1 MITYDINLCIGLAK
15 QEESITVKSC
25 DTGVNIRVALSV
37 CRRGKFMD
45 KHETYTIPQGCTPV
59 IKISKPDKTYYIDDG
74 EVQSNKVFF
83 AVKPEAFT
91 AAGTAQCEVSLFA
104 EDGRRI
110 TSATCDII
118 IPPECVS
125 DCEAESESYIDVMS
139 EQIRAAIEA
148 ADRAEAAADRAEET
162 GGTVDTDEIERI
174 VDEYLTENP
183 PAAGPQGEK
192 GEPGEQGPQGE
203 KGDPGAD
210 GTPGADGKDGADGYT
225 PQKGVDYWTEADKAE
240 MISEAVDVLEQQDDG
255 KLPSV
260 FTDERKRV
268 ISEVQNSPA
277 DFRIVAFADPHSADP
292 NKYKKYNDLLSSG
305 CIDGIVGL
313 GDYQNS
319 SSKTKEEAIKMYTEM
334 LSYAGRTPNCFYAI
348 GNHDIAYKDANGNIP
363 NQEGILTKKEMF
375 DCLYRHNTTA
385 CFNDADPY
393 GGYFYVDFNAAKVRM
408 IVLNTSDIYEPDGSL
423 KYRYSMSVMTQQPQ
437 ITWLVNTALDF
448 SDKATPADWSVLVCQ
463 HACFDQ
469 STKMLA
475 DILSAVKKGTAL
487 NKSWSFKKTLDNP
500 ETSGAAN
507 LLPDATSNSYS
518 ANGVTIT
525 HNNGRF
531 TLNGTTTT
539 SKSFEIVTK
548 GENYGEL
555 EAGVV
560 YTLSLN
566 NVSGTATSN
575 PPSII
580 IRTKNASGKETAYQ
594 TQATSPTITFT
605 PSENCTLDR
614 FAIGVTTGYG
624 FTDYVIEPTLTAAGD
639 TGGADESK
647 IVTTI
652 SASKDFSVQGAVD
665 VIGVLYGHDHL
676 NAESVTSGI
685 QFIEFICDNNDK
697 DDFYVKSISGLAA
710 GSYFL
715 TTSKGA
721 KMGFTL
727 VISESVIFN
736 TDNNTF
742 RPNDLRQGRAK
753 IKGICINFGNGRRN
767 VDTRQ
772 TATALKSAPLDCF
785 NSLTQRYSG

>member
-1 MITYDINLCIGLAK
+1 MSNFSF
-15 QEESITVKSC
+15 EVESGKTVKLATAGKYC
-25 DTGVNIRVALSV
+25 DRDIVITATG
-37 CRRGKFMD
+37 
-45 KHETYTIPQGCTPV
+45 
-59 IKISKPDKTYYIDDG
+59 
-74 EVQSNKVFF
+74 
-83 AVKPEAFT
+83 
-91 AAGTAQCEVSLFA
+91 
-104 EDGRRI
+104 
-110 TSATCDII
+110 
-118 IPPECVS
+118 S
-125 DCEAESESYIDVMS
+125 DS
-139 EQIRAAIEA
+139 
-148 ADRAEAAADRAEET
+148 
-162 GGTVDTDEIERI
+162 G
-174 VDEYLTENP
+174 
-183 PAAGPQGEK
+183 
-192 GEPGEQGPQGE
+192 
-203 KGDPGAD
+203 
-210 GTPGADGKDGADGYT
+210 
-225 PQKGVDYWTEADKAE
+225 
-240 MISEAVDVLEQQDDG
+240 
-255 KLPSV
+255 LPSV

-277 DFRIVAFADPHSADP
+277 DFRIVAFADPHSADA

-363 NQEGILTKKEMF
+363 NQEGILTKREMF
-375 DCLYRHNTTA
+375 DCLYRHNTFA
-385 CFNDADPY
+385 CFNEADPY
-393 GGYFYVDFNAAKVRM
+393 GGYFYFDFEAHKIRLIM
-408 IVLNTSDIYEPDGSL
+408 LNTSDIYEPDGSL

-487 NKSWSFKKTLDNP
+487 NKTWQIKRTLDNP

-507 LLPDATSNSYS
+507 LLPIESATSDNYS
-518 ANGVTIT
+518 AYGITIVRD
-525 HNNGRF
+525 GDRF
-531 TLNGTTTT
+531 TVNGNSEY

-548 GENYGEL
+548 GANYGEL
-555 EAGVV
+555 KAGVT

-566 NVSGTATSN
+566 YVSGVATSN
-575 PPSII
+575 SPICL
-580 IRTKNASGKETAYQ
+580 IRTRKADGTETGYQ
-594 TQATSPTITFT
+594 TGDTGASVTFT
-605 PSENCTLDR
+605 PNEDCTLIR
-614 FAIGVTTGYG
+614 FAIMIGKASLG

-676 NAESVTSGI
+676 NVESATSGI
-685 QFIEFICDNNDK
+685 QFIEFICDNNEL

-715 TTSKGA
+715 TTNNGV

-727 VISESVIFN
+727 DAALPNVAVVGYNEYFAKVNNPTHVTLRFQDANGN
-736 TDNNTF
+736 TINTK
-742 RPNDLRQGRAK
+742 PTK
-753 IKGICINFGNGRRN
+753 
-767 VDTRQ
+767 
-772 TATALKSAPLDCF
+772 ATAAEYADGMTEITGFVQERTPGTVKTESCF
-785 NSLTQRYSG
+785 VVSVDKDSRTIKIVPYGTGFNREIHY